1 MDQIVALEKQAYAAA
16 REPLVPYLLERGGQQ
31 RGGSDRCD
39 ESVPYALTRAVAR
52 AVALAR
58 AVHGAGAA
66 ARGRGRGR
74 GGSAAVHSSIVA
86 PPAPSRVVG
95 RCYFRRAAMR
105 LRMAS
110 MVNPRGSTFWS
121 VHSR

>member
-1 MDQIVALEKQAYAAA
+1 MDQIVALEQQAYAAA
-16 REPLVPYLLERGGQQ
+16 REPLVLYLLERGGQQ

-39 ESVPYALTRAVAR
+39 ESVPYGLARAGAWAVAR
-52 AVALAR
+52 AVVR
-58 AVHGAGAA
+58 AVTPGGDA
-66 ARGRGRGR
+66 ARGRGW

-86 PPAPSRVVG
+86 PPAPSRVVR

-105 LRMAS
+105 SRMAS

>member
-1 MDQIVALEKQAYAAA
+1 MDQIVALEQQAYAAA
-16 REPLVPYLLERGGQQ
+16 REPLVPYLLEGGGEQ

-110 MVNPRGSTFWS
+110 MVNPRGSDFWS

>member
-1 MDQIVALEKQAYAAA
+1 MDQIVALEQQAYAAA
-16 REPLVPYLLERGGQQ
+16 REPLVPYLLEGGGEQ

-39 ESVPYALTRAVAR
+39 ESIPY
-52 AVALAR
+52 ALAR
-58 AVHGAGAA
+58 AVTPRTAA
-66 ARGRGRGR
+66 RGRGR

-110 MVNPRGSTFWS
+110 MVNPRGSDFWS